1 MISLM
6 RMRVVWATAVVG
18 LLALAACGSERADPT
33 AGSDSASD
41 DGPPADVVPDD
52 YTGRFSGA
60 NLTVLSSPDHGPQLC
75 SAVAESY
82 PPQCGGPD
90 IDGWDWSEVEYES
103 ASGTRWGA
111 YDVVGSFSDGV
122 FTLTETPADPT
133 PPDPD
138 DDFGCPEP
146 CDPATDLTAREL
158 QQIVDQIVA
167 DRPDVQTV
175 WSDPRAGTVGVTVW
189 VAYEGLWRQ
198 LAAEHGADVIDLDGV
213 LEPIDDHK

>member
-6 RMRVVWATAVVG
+6 RMRVVRVATVVG
-18 LLALAACGSERADPT
+18 LLALAACGSQR
-33 AGSDSASD
+33 SDSAAGD
-41 DGPPADVVPDD
+41 DPPADVVSDD

-60 NLTVLSSPDHGPQLC
+60 NLTILSSPDHGPQLC

-90 IDGWDWSEVEYES
+90 IEGWDWSVVDHES
-103 ASGTRWGA
+103 ARGTSWGA
-111 YDVVGSFSDGV
+111 YDVTGTFDDGV
-122 FTLTETPADPT
+122 FTLTEPPAAPT
-133 PPDPD
+133 PPDAD

-146 CDPATDLTAREL
+146 CDPATDHTPREL
-158 QQIVDQIVA
+158 RQIADQIAA
-167 DRPDVQTV
+167 DLPDVQSV

-189 VAYEGLWRQ
+189 VAYESLWQQ

-213 LEPIDDHK
+213 LQPIDDHE